1 MTNLPRPVAKESTAP
16 PQLTRYGAELFKE
29 QAASSLVDFAEEVIY
44 RMASIV
50 AVSVAAVT
58 IGALATP
65 AEAQRRVYRGDQ
77 TERITIIDENGRAR
91 TRITVKPRSYLDG
104 GTEVLPGER
113 KFMDYAQAPTYGW
126 LAPTSSWD
134 PLGTHRFPLPMPFEL
149 PGYSPYSYY

>member
-1 MTNLPRPVAKESTAP
+1 MRL
-16 PQLTRYGAELFKE
+16 
-29 QAASSLVDFAEEVIY
+29 
-44 RMASIV
+44 ASIL
-50 AVSVAAVT
+50 ALSVAAATLV
-58 IGALATP
+58 ALASP
-65 AEAQRRVYRGDQ
+65 ADAQRRRVYRDQ

-91 TRITVKPRSYLDG
+91 TKITVRPRSFLDG

-134 PLGTHRFPLPMPFEL
+134 PLGMHRFPLPMPFEL